1 VQFVLLN
8 LKDMNTRVIK
18 TAGILL
24 LGFLMITAVNAQN
37 RQGGRGQGPCGS
49 GDGPAYGRGLNQTDN
64 APNGR
69 AGQFARLDLS
79 EEQQAEITSLRTE
92 HYKEI
97 TPLRNKMAELKA
109 RERTLLSEENM
120 DMKAV
125 NKNIDDQTDLTNSIR
140 KLQVKQQVA
149 VKSLLTDEQ
158 VMQLQQRRQFA
169 GRTGF
174 HGKGGHRGNRS
185 FGGAGMG
192 RGYRGI

>member
-1 VQFVLLN
+1 
-8 LKDMNTRVIK
+8 MNTRVIK
-18 TAGILL
+18 TAGVLL
-24 LGFLMITAVNAQN
+24 LGFLMITAVNAQM
-37 RQGGRGQGPCGS
+37 RQGGRGLGPCGS
-49 GDGPAYGRGLNQTDN
+49 GDGPAYGRGLNQTEN
-64 APNGR
+64 TPYGK

-79 EEQQAEITSLRTE
+79 EEQQAEITTLRTA

-109 RERTLLSEENM
+109 RERTLLSEESV

-125 NKNIDDQTDLTNSIR
+125 NKAIDEQTDLTNSIR
-140 KLQVKQQVA
+140 KLQVEQQLA

-174 HGKGGHRGNRS
+174 HGKSGRRGGGDARYN
-185 FGGAGMG
+185 GGAGMG
-192 RGYRGI
+192 RGYRGM

>member
-1 VQFVLLN
+1 
-8 LKDMNTRVIK
+8 MNTRVIK
-18 TAGILL
+18 TAGVLL

-37 RQGGRGQGPCGS
+37 RQGGRGLGPCGS
-49 GDGPAYGRGLNQTDN
+49 GDGPGYGRGLNQTEN
-64 APNGR
+64 APYGR

-79 EEQQAEITSLRTE
+79 EEQQAEITTLRSK

-109 RERTLLSEENM
+109 RERTLLSEESV

-125 NKNIDDQTDLTNSIR
+125 NKAIDEQTDLTNSIR
-140 KLQVKQQVA
+140 KLQVEQQVA

-158 VMQLQQRRQFA
+158 VMLLQQRRQFA
-169 GRTGF
+169 GGNGF
-174 HGKGGHRGNRS
+174 HGKDGNRDNRGNRGNRA

-192 RGYRGI
+192 RGYQGI

>member
-1 VQFVLLN
+1 
-8 LKDMNTRVIK
+8 MNTRVIK
-18 TAGILL
+18 TAGVLL
-24 LGFLMITAVNAQN
+24 LGFLIITAVNAQM
-37 RQGGRGQGPCGS
+37 RQGGRGLGPCGS

-64 APNGR
+64 VPYGR

-79 EEQQAEITSLRTE
+79 EEQQAEITTLRTE

-109 RERTLLSEENM
+109 RERTLLSEESV

-125 NKNIDDQTDLTNSIR
+125 NKSIDEQTDLTNSIR
-140 KLQVKQQVA
+140 KLQVEQQLA

-174 HGKGGHRGNRS
+174 HGKSGRRGGGGARYN
-185 FGGAGMG
+185 GGAGMG
-192 RGYRGI
+192 QGYRGI